1 MAKGY
6 PSRKRARKAY
16 WRGVK
21 VARTGRGRNPYLHPI
36 LKDLFE
42 RGRTKAPARG
52 APLGGGSRTGG
63 ALGAQSTSPAMPS
76 RGGASQSSSPG
87 GASAWSQRFGDH
99 PRT

>member
-42 RGRTKAPARG
+42 RGRSQA
-52 APLGGGSRTGG
+52 
-63 ALGAQSTSPAMPS
+63 PS
-76 RGGASQSSSPG
+76 RGVTVGGATRQGNSMSPQPPRAATPRSSSG
-87 GASAWSQRFGDH
+87 GTAWGPRLGDR
-99 PRT
+99 PRS

>member
-42 RGRTKAPARG
+42 RGKSKAPSRGVPQGGARI
-52 APLGGGSRTGG
+52 GGS
-63 ALGAQSTSPAMPS
+63 LSAQPPAPS
-76 RGGASQSSSPG
+76 RGGASQSSSSG
-87 GASAWSQRFGDH
+87 GAAAWGSRFGDR
-99 PRT
+99 PRM